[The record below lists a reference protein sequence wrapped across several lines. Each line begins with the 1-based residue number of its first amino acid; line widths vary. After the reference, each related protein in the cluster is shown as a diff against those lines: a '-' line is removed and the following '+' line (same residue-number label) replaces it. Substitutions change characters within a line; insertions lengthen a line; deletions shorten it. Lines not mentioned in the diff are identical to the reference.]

1 MKFANNYAFFEDE
14 AYQDF
19 LDAEASE
26 FVTADEKAFE
36 FVTYDEGGLSD
47 DEDFFAFEAT
57 YGYIVN

>member
-26 FVTADEKAFE
+26 FVTADEKKFQFFEYHDDGSTDDVDFFE
-36 FVTYDEGGLSD
+36 FEEV
-47 DEDFFAFEAT
+47 
-57 YGYIVN
+57 YIG